1 MSLWG
6 NLDGI
11 TGNNKPKYANT
22 TYRIS
27 NSTINGSKANTA
39 KYYGAVYGVSAAEQ
53 SNTLSKAD
61 GSHSQHAGWVSQKI
75 GTGPIKT
82 VTVVNGGQ
90 GYNSAGFIVVS
101 GGGDGTVNLS
111 YTIANSRNTLQTYSS
126 NSYWNTIAT
135 VTVVNGGAG
144 FNVAPTLVAN
154 GPNSANFATFSVA
167 LGGRAGR
174 VQYETLVAMGSITG
188 DDPGDDIYFKQD
200 P

>member
-6 NLDGI
+6 NLDGV

-39 KYYGAVYGVSAAEQ
+39 KYYGAVYGVSAVEAA
-53 SNTLSKAD
+53 NTLVD
-61 GSHSQHAGWVSQKI
+61 GGKVAHAGWVSQKI

-82 VTVVNGGQ
+82 VTIVNGGQ

-174 VQYETLVAMGSITG
+174 VNYETLVAMGSMTG
-188 DDPGDDIYFKQD
+188 DDTNDDKYFPQS

>member
-39 KYYGAVYGVSAAEQ
+39 KYYGAVYGVSATEQ
-53 SNTLSKAD
+53 ANTLAKAD
-61 GSHSQHAGWVSQKI
+61 GHHSQHSGWVSQKI

-82 VTVVNGGQ
+82 VTITNGGQ
-90 GYNSAGFIVVS
+90 NYNSAGYIVVS

-111 YTIANSRNTLQTYSS
+111 YTIANSRNTLETYSS

-135 VTVVNGGAG
+135 VAIVNGGAG

-154 GPNSANFATFSVA
+154 GPNSANFATFTVT

-174 VQYETLVAMGSITG
+174 VQYETLVAMGSMTG
-188 DDPGDDIYFKQD
+188 DDPGDDKYF
-200 P
+200 PGT

>member
-6 NLDGI
+6 NLDGR
-11 TGNNKPKYANT
+11 TGNNKPKFANT

-27 NSTINGSKANTA
+27 NSTINGSAANTA
-39 KYYGAVYGVSAAEQ
+39 KFYGAVYGVAPNEQ
-53 SNTLSKAD
+53 ANTLARAD
-61 GSHSQHAGWVSQKI
+61 GTHPQHAGWVSQKI

-82 VTVVNGGQ
+82 VTIVNGGQ
-90 GYNSAGFIVVS
+90 GYNSAGYIVVS
-101 GGGDGTVNLS
+101 GGGDGTVNLA

-188 DDPGDDIYFKQD
+188 DDPGDDKYFPQS

>member
-6 NLDGI
+6 NLDGR
-11 TGNNKPKYANT
+11 TGNNKPKFANT

-27 NSTINGSKANTA
+27 NSTINGSAANTA
-39 KYYGAVYGVSAAEQ
+39 KYYGATYGVNAEEAG
-53 SNTLSKAD
+53 NTVAD
-61 GSHSQHAGWVSQKI
+61 GKKVAHAGWVSQKI

-82 VTVVNGGQ
+82 VTIVNGGQ
-90 GYNSAGFIVVS
+90 GYNSAGYIVVS

-111 YTIANSRNTLQTYSS
+111 YTIANSRNTLETYSS

-174 VQYETLVAMGSITG
+174 VQYETLVAMGSMTG
-188 DDPGDDIYFKQD
+188 DDPGDDKYFPQS